1 MKVGLMTYHC
11 AYNYGSFLQA
21 YALQKYITNVFNVEC
36 EIIDYRKDAQKE
48 FYSIKK
54 NNTSLRNIIKNF
66 IVLPHQKELKKRN
79 EMFERI
85 IADELV
91 LSRKY
96 TSSYELMRENCKYD
110 LYICGSDQIWNDS
123 ILDFDDMYLL
133 SFVDK
138 KIKKISYAVSMGGNP
153 EETFKSSDIFGK
165 YLPYFS
171 AISVRE
177 NEAKRVLKRFYSGDI
192 EITVDPTLL
201 NEYNMY
207 DTLIKK
213 EYLNSNLPK
222 NKFIFFYS
230 ICYDEN
236 MIDRVIEF
244 SKEYGMPIYMVFTG
258 SLRIF
263 KCKKKGIKVIY
274 DATVADFLFLI
285 KNATLVFSSSF
296 HGTVFS
302 ILYKKDFYVINE
314 LKNGIYLQ
322 DARMKS
328 LLDCLE
334 ISDRMIDNK
343 IIINSI
349 NYQKVFLNLQKMV
362 TTSKEYL
369 EKNIKDLI

>member
-1 MKVGLMTYHC
+1 
-11 AYNYGSFLQA
+11 
-21 YALQKYITNVFNVEC
+21 
-36 EIIDYRKDAQKE
+36 
-48 FYSIKK
+48 
-54 NNTSLRNIIKNF
+54 
-66 IVLPHQKELKKRN
+66 
-79 EMFERI
+79 
-85 IADELV
+85 
-91 LSRKY
+91 
-96 TSSYELMRENCKYD
+96 
-110 LYICGSDQIWNDS
+110 
-123 ILDFDDMYLL
+123 
-133 SFVDK
+133 
-138 KIKKISYAVSMGGNP
+138 MGGNP

-201 NEYNMY
+201 NEY
-207 DTLIKK
+207 
-213 EYLNSNLPK
+213 
-222 NKFIFFYS
+222 
-230 ICYDEN
+230 N